1 MSILGKFDFKKIF
14 NVNSV
19 QPKDLLNPTKI
30 ASKLKDQ
37 MVIQLE
43 QKFGSS
49 IKDAKSLMSA
59 RDSWG
64 KVSEVMSE
72 QGKELTSKLQQ
83 SVTSFAQTQKKKLLK
98 KVFK

>member
-1 MSILGKFDFKKIF
+1 
-14 NVNSV
+14 
-19 QPKDLLNPTKI
+19 
-30 ASKLKDQ
+30 
-37 MVIQLE
+37 
-43 QKFGSS
+43 
-49 IKDAKSLMSA
+49 MSA